1 MLPWDSEIRNC
12 LAYLTVEKSH
22 APSTLMLNEQ
32 CLRLFAKHPSPSFE
46 KWSQIQTDT
55 LEQFLHEISKK
66 RNSVTIKK
74 YVVAL
79 KHFFRY
85 LKQAE
90 LISIDPT
97 EPLEIPKLGRDL
109 PETLSENEV
118 DRLLSIP
125 FTPTPEG
132 VRDKAF
138 LELLYSSGL
147 RVHEMIGVPLESV
160 DLNEKIVRVT
170 GKGKKER
177 LVPLGGR
184 AIQSLHV
191 YLESARP
198 KLAKPASGPTLF
210 LNLHGKPLTRQQ
222 AWKMVQ
228 HSAKSAGITKRVYP
242 HLLRHSFAT
251 HLLSHGADL
260 RVIQEM
266 LGHASLATTQIYTHV
281 ESQHLRSVHQKFHP
295 RG

>member
-12 LAYLTVEKSH
+12 LAYLAVEKSH
-22 APSTLMLNEQ
+22 ATSTLALNEQ
-32 CLRLFAKHPSPSFE
+32 CLRSFVPHLSAFVK
-46 KWSQIQTDT
+46 KWSDIQTED
-55 LEQFLHEISKK
+55 LERFLKELSKK
-66 RNSVTIKK
+66 RNSATIKK

-90 LISIDPT
+90 LISVDPT
-97 EPLEIPKLGRDL
+97 EPLEIPKLGRNL
-109 PETLSENEV
+109 PETLTEIEV

-125 FTPTPEG
+125 FSPTLEG
-132 VRDKAF
+132 ARDHAF

-147 RVHEMIGVPLESV
+147 RAHEMIGVSLESV
-160 DLNEKIVRVT
+160 DLAEKMIRIT

-177 LVPLGGR
+177 LVPLGRR
-184 AIQSLHV
+184 AIEALDH

-198 KLAKPASGPTLF
+198 KLAKPQSGSALF
-210 LNLHGKPLTRQQ
+210 LTARGTPLTRQQ
-222 AWKMVQ
+222 AWKIVQ
-228 HSAKSAGITKRVYP
+228 QSAKTAGITKPVYP

-281 ESQHLRSVHQKFHP
+281 ESQRLRTVHQKFHP

>member
-1 MLPWDSEIRNC
+1 MINWDSEIKNC

-22 APSTLMLNEQ
+22 ALSTCSLNEQ
-32 CLRLFAKHPSPSFE
+32 CLRAFSEKTATPLKSWEEIKSEDLELFLREMA
-46 KWSQIQTDT
+46 QT
-55 LEQFLHEISKK
+55 
-66 RNSVTIKK
+66 RNSATVKK

-85 LKQAE
+85 LKQAD

-109 PETLSENEV
+109 PETLSEREV
-118 DRLLSIP
+118 DQLLSSD
-125 FTPTPEG
+125 FPTNPEG
-132 VRDKAF
+132 VRNKAF

-147 RVHEMIGVPLESV
+147 RVHEMIAVSLESI
-160 DLNEKIVRVT
+160 DLQEKIVRVT

-177 LVPLGGR
+177 LVPLGRR
-184 AIQSLHV
+184 AIESLHH
-191 YLESARP
+191 YLDKARP
-198 KLAKPASGPTLF
+198 QLAKPKSGSALF
-210 LNLHGKPLTRQQ
+210 LGLTGEPLTRQQ

-228 HSAKSAGITKRVYP
+228 QRAKTAGILKPVYP

-281 ESQHLRSVHQKFHP
+281 ESQRLRIIHQKFHP

>member
-1 MLPWDSEIRNC
+1 MINWDSEIRNC
-12 LAYLTVEKSH
+12 LAYLTVERSH
-22 APSTLMLNEQ
+22 APSTRSLNEQ
-32 CLRLFAKHPSPSFE
+32 CLCSFAKKTPAPLKSWEEIKSEDLERFLKE
-46 KWSQIQTDT
+46 IAQT
-55 LEQFLHEISKK
+55 
-66 RNSVTIKK
+66 RNSATVKK

-85 LKQAE
+85 LKQAD

-109 PETLSENEV
+109 PETLSEREV
-118 DRLLSIP
+118 NQFLSSDFP
-125 FTPTPEG
+125 STPEG
-132 VRDKAF
+132 VRNKAF

-147 RVHEMIGVPLESV
+147 RVHEMIAVSLESI
-160 DLNEKIVRVT
+160 DLQEKIVRVT

-184 AIQSLHV
+184 AIESLHH
-191 YLESARP
+191 YLDKARP
-198 KLAKPASGPTLF
+198 QLAKSKSGATLF
-210 LNLHGKPLTRQQ
+210 LTVTGEPLTRQQ

-228 HSAKSAGITKRVYP
+228 QRAKTVGILKPVYP

-281 ESQHLRSVHQKFHP
+281 ESQRLRSIHQKFHP

>member
-1 MLPWDSEIRNC
+1 MISWDAEIRNC
-12 LAYLTVEKSH
+12 RAYLTVEKSH
-22 APSTLMLNEQ
+22 ALSTQEINDQ
-32 CLRLFAKHPSPSFE
+32 CLREFAKANEGAFE
-46 KWSQIQTDT
+46 RWDQIHTEDLERFLQKISQ
-55 LEQFLHEISKK
+55 K
-66 RNSVTIKK
+66 RNASTVKK
-74 YVVAL
+74 YIVAL

-90 LISIDPT
+90 RILVDPT

-109 PETLSENEV
+109 PETLSEREV
-118 DRLLSIP
+118 NQLLSVT
-125 FTPTPEG
+125 FLATPEG
-132 VRDKAF
+132 IRNRAF

-160 DLNEKIVRVT
+160 DLDEKMIRVT

-184 AIQSLHV
+184 AIEALRH
-191 YLESARP
+191 YLDQARP
-198 KLAKPASGPTLF
+198 RLAKSTTGSSFF
-210 LNLHGKPLTRQQ
+210 LNAVGKPMTRQN

-228 HSAKSAGITKRVYP
+228 QSAKAAGITKRVYP

-281 ESQHLRSVHQKFHP
+281 ESQRLRSVHQKFHP